1 MLRCPSAC
9 SVAVILTAHMTK
21 CCWFGV
27 DDLAVTRAAAFAVQG
42 AAPLIASKE
51 YLSVAAGILSVEA
64 YHAGEDWVPG
74 TSAALQHNDA
84 GPELCRERPAD
95 LKTPLH

>member
-1 MLRCPSAC
+1 MDKRHGRAL
-9 SVAVILTAHMTK
+9 
-21 CCWFGV
+21 
-27 DDLAVTRAAAFAVQG
+27 LAAQG

-74 TSAALQHNDA
+74 TAAPLQHSDA
-84 GPELCRERPAD
+84 GPELNRERPAD
-95 LKTPLH
+95 LRTPPH